1 MRLTGFLCTSSWLFA
16 TAVSQ
21 MMVITEFRTKEK
33 KRFLCS
39 VILWQLKLLQE
50 EERRRYV
57 TADINPCKK
66 RERERPV
73 C

>member
-1 MRLTGFLCTSSWLFA
+1 MKKKIHELTGFLCSSSWLFA
-16 TAVSQ
+16 TAVNQ

-50 EERRRYV
+50 EKG
-57 TADINPCKK
+57 DITS
-66 RERERPV
+66 R
-73 C
+73 